1 MKFKTCPTWN
11 LVLVLIG
18 LIVMVRFFGN
28 AWLWGST
35 GWREALEKWGL
46 VKPRPQV
53 TCSIAQ
59 ARPGEFFVVRVDPLG
74 DNQTIAVTAQFIL
87 EEPCIFPLG
96 QGVVGLI
103 PLDYRTVPGTYLLE
117 VALTKAGRRVHKSEH
132 RLTVNPRDFATQ
144 KMYVSPE
151 LLINRDE
158 QLWAEDRIFTS
169 QARSQPTPKPLW
181 KGAFLQPLEGRITT
195 QFGQIRYINDQ
206 ESGRHSG
213 LDIAAPKGTPV
224 GASNHGVVVL
234 ARYLHVTG
242 NTVILDHGL
251 NLFTSYAHLD
261 QITVQ
266 LGEQVTKGQM
276 IGTVGNTGFSTGPH
290 LHWAV
295 SVGGVF
301 VDPDL
306 IMVTEPLQVD

>member
-1 MKFKTCPTWN
+1 MKIKTCLIWN

-18 LIVMVRFFGN
+18 LSVMVIFFDN
-28 AWLWGST
+28 AWVWGSS
-35 GWREALEKWGL
+35 GCRGILEQWGL
-46 VKPRPQV
+46 LTPRPQV
-53 TCSIAQ
+53 TCSIDLV
-59 ARPGEFFVVRVDPLG
+59 RPGEFFVVRVDPVG
-74 DNQTIAVTAQFIL
+74 NNQTIAVTAQFIT
-87 EEPCIFPLG
+87 EEPRIYPLG
-96 QGVVGLI
+96 QGVVALI
-103 PLDYRTVPGTYLLE
+103 PLDYRTVPGTYILE
-117 VALTKAGRRVHKSEH
+117 VAIRKAGRIIHKSEH
-132 RLTVNPRDFATQ
+132 RFTVNPRDFATQ

-151 LLINRDE
+151 LLTNRDE
-158 QLWAEDRIFTS
+158 QLWVEDRIFTS

-213 LDIAAPKGTPV
+213 LDIAASKGTPV
-224 GASNHGVVVL
+224 VASNHGIVTL
-234 ARYLHVTG
+234 ARFLHVTG

-261 QITVQ
+261 QVSVQ
-266 LGEQVTKGQM
+266 LGEQVTRGQI

-295 SVGGVF
+295 SVGAVF

-306 IMVTEPLQVD
+306 IMVAEPF